1 MKHLKTQIATYLFL
15 ALALAC
21 KTGGD
26 PAQESP
32 ENPESA
38 NLIAV
43 SAEQFR
49 LNGMALSPLQKRSFP
64 ETLQVSGTI
73 DVPPENRAVVSAIRG
88 GFVRDIKLL
97 VGDQVQKGQRIALL
111 ESPEYLELQQMYLE
125 TQAELPSLEAE
136 FRRQKTLFDENI
148 SSEKVFLQAQS
159 AFKSAQARNANL
171 KRQLALL
178 NIPLPDAASGELR
191 SHSPVR
197 APIAG
202 HITKVSVRK
211 GAYVSQAGEIVEI
224 VNRDHLHL
232 ELKVYEKDVR
242 KLEVGQPIRF
252 KVPELSDAIYEA
264 SIHLIGTSVGPD
276 RTVQVHAHLADETE
290 KDFLVGMFVR
300 AEVLLETS
308 AASPEVW
315 AAPEGAVVQ
324 QGNAHF
330 ILILEEEGEDGF
342 RLRKVEVSPGRTSG
356 GLTEL
361 QGLENADASKKVL
374 SAGAFSLVGS

>member
-1 MKHLKTQIATYLFL
+1 MR
-15 ALALAC
+15 
-21 KTGGD
+21 
-26 PAQESP
+26 PAHP
-32 ENPESA
+32 
-38 NLIAV
+38 
-43 SAEQFR
+43 
-49 LNGMALSPLQKRSFP
+49 
-64 ETLQVSGTI
+64 
-73 DVPPENRAVVSAIRG
+73 
-88 GFVRDIKLL
+88 
-97 VGDQVQKGQRIALL
+97 
-111 ESPEYLELQQMYLE
+111 
-125 TQAELPSLEAE
+125 
-136 FRRQKTLFDENI
+136 LFD
-148 SSEKVFLQAQS
+148 
-159 AFKSAQARNANL
+159 
-171 KRQLALL
+171 
-178 NIPLPDAASGELR
+178 
-191 SHSPVR
+191 
-197 APIAG
+197 IAG

-290 KDFLVGMFVR
+290 KDFLVGMYVR

-361 QGLENADASKKVL
+361 KGFENDDASKKVL
-374 SAGAFSLVGS
+374 SAGAFSLLGS

>member
-1 MKHLKTQIATYLFL
+1 MKHLKTHIATLLFL
-15 ALALAC
+15 ALALSC
-21 KTGGD
+21 RTNVD
-26 PAQESP
+26 PDGEGP
-32 ENPESA
+32 KDPDSA
-38 NLIAV
+38 NMISV
-43 SAEQFR
+43 SAAQFQ
-49 LNGMALSPLQKRSFP
+49 LNGMALSPLQKHAFP
-64 ETLQVSGTI
+64 ETLDVSGTV

-97 VGDQVQKGQRIALL
+97 VGDQVQEGQRIALL

-178 NIPLPDAASGELR
+178 NIPLPGVASGDLR
-191 SHSPVR
+191 SLSPVR
-197 APIAG
+197 APISG

-232 ELKVYEKDVR
+232 ELKVYEKDVQ

-252 KVPELSDAIYEA
+252 KAPELSDATYEA
-264 SIHLIGTSVGPD
+264 EIHLIGTSVGPD

-308 AASPEVW
+308 AAAMEVW

-324 QGNAHF
+324 QGNSHYV
-330 ILILEEEGEDGF
+330 LILEEEMEDVF
-342 RLRKVEVSPGRTSG
+342 RFRKVAVRPGRTSG

-361 QGLENADASKKVL
+361 QGLENPDISTKVL